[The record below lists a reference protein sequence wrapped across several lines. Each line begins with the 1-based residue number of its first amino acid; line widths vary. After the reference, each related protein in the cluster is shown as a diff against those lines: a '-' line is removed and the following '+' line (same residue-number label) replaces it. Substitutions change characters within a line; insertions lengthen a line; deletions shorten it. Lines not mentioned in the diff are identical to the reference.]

1 MNIHNAQNVRR
12 KLMARPEMTASS
24 EQSCYIRIG
33 DYIVYL
39 EVSEATEGKPLV
51 TFWKKYWAYDK
62 AVTLNS

>member
-1 MNIHNAQNVRR
+1 
-12 KLMARPEMTASS
+12 MARPEMTASS

-39 EVSEATEGKPLV
+39 EVSEATEGKPVV

-62 AVTLNS
+62 AVTLSS

>member
-1 MNIHNAQNVRR
+1 
-12 KLMARPEMTASS
+12 MARPEMTASS

-39 EVSEATEGKPLV
+39 EVSEATEGKRLV

>member
-1 MNIHNAQNVRR
+1 
-12 KLMARPEMTASS
+12 MARPEMTASS

-51 TFWKKYWAYDK
+51 TFWKK
-62 AVTLNS
+62 